1 MSKNLRISFILSLI
15 FAGLLIAW
23 GTISNFFSGV
33 GVPFVSILGILIVL
47 LALILTDDFVKS
59 RTKDIFIL
67 ACVFTFLELFVYLLL
82 EFGLLNV
89 NGIEGVLKYQ
99 MVISILALVYLI
111 YIVFRFL
118 TDLKDIKIGFV
129 EKMLGNQE
137 RTKKIKTAKE
147 LSNGSLEDKPNK
159 KNIEKNQGI
168 KESKSEDNTMDIEI
182 DEE

>member
-15 FAGLLIAW
+15 FAGILIAW

-33 GVPFVSILGILIVL
+33 GISFISIVGILIVL
-47 LALILTDDFVKS
+47 LIFILTDDFVKS
-59 RTKDIFIL
+59 RIKDIFIF
-67 ACVFTFLELFVYLLL
+67 ACIFTFLELFVFLLV
-82 EFGLLNV
+82 EFGLLNYE
-89 NGIEGVLKYQ
+89 GIEGMQRYQ
-99 MVISILALVYLI
+99 MVISILSLVYLI

>member
-15 FAGLLIAW
+15 FAGILIAW

>member
-1 MSKNLRISFILSLI
+1 MSKNLRISYILSLI
-15 FAGLLIAW
+15 FAGILITW

-33 GVPFVSILGILIVL
+33 GISFISFVFL
-47 LALILTDDFVKS
+47 LV
-59 RTKDIFIL
+59 
-67 ACVFTFLELFVYLLL
+67 
-82 EFGLLNV
+82 EFGLLNYD
-89 NGIEGVLKYQ
+89 GIEGMQRYQ
-99 MVISILALVYLI
+99 MVISILSLVYLI

-168 KESKSEDNTMDIEI
+168 KESKSEDNMMDIEI